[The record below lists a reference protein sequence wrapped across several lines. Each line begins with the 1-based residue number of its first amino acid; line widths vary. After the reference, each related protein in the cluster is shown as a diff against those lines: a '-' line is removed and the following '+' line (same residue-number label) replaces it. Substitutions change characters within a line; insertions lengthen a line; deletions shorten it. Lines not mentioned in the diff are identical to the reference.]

1 MPTSTRPLVSVIIP
15 SYNHA
20 QYIETAI
27 ESVLGQTYSN
37 LELIIVDDGSSDN
50 SHEVIRKYESDPRVT
65 AILNSEN
72 RGQSYVFNRALEVA
86 QGDFVSLL
94 PSDDW
99 YLPEKTERQVG
110 KFLQSDPSVGV
121 VYCRGQRYFE
131 DTKEYRNVKLPV
143 FTGWVADKFISWG
156 AFVYPVTPLFR
167 RSVFDDSPMD
177 ERFKAEGEAV
187 YIRIAINYQFEFVDA
202 YLAVM
207 RDHTYNIGK
216 NVEIMYDEVYA
227 YWDDFFRRP
236 EIPDYLRQMRQSRM
250 ERLHRV
256 KGMQFIGER
265 RNFAKGRECLSRAI
279 REKPSL
285 LFRPK
290 FAGALALTYLPNKL
304 ANLLLDAAGMT
315 RPA

>member
-1 MPTSTRPLVSVIIP
+1 MNQQPLVSVIIP

-27 ESVLGQTYSN
+27 KSVLGQTYSN
-37 LELIIVDDGSSDN
+37 IELIIVDDGSSDN

-65 AILNSEN
+65 AILNSQN

-86 QGDFVSLL
+86 RGDFVSLL

-99 YLPEKTERQVG
+99 YLPEKTERQVD

-131 DTKEYRNVKLPV
+131 DTQEYRNVDLPV

-187 YIRIAINYQFEFVDA
+187 YIRIAINYQFEFVDE

-236 EIPDYLRQMRQSRM
+236 EIPEYLRDMRQSRM

-265 RNFAKGRECLSRAI
+265 RNFAKGRECLLRAVS
-279 REKPSL
+279 EKPFL
-285 LFRPK
+285 LFNPK
-290 FAGALALTYLPNKL
+290 FAGAVALTYLPDKL
-304 ANLLLDAAGMT
+304 ANLLLDAAGKT

>member
-1 MPTSTRPLVSVIIP
+1 MTEKPLVSVIIP

-20 QYIETAI
+20 QYIKTAI
-27 ESVLGQTYSN
+27 ESVLAQTYPN
-37 LELIIVDDGSSDN
+37 IELIIVDDGSTDD
-50 SHEVIRKYESDPRVT
+50 SHDVIRQYENNPRVSV
-65 AILNSEN
+65 ILNSEN
-72 RGQSYVFNRALEVA
+72 RGQSAVFNQALELA
-86 QGDFVSLL
+86 RGEFVSLL

-99 YLPEKTERQVG
+99 YLPEKTERQVA
-110 KFLQSDPSVGV
+110 KFLESDPEVGV
-121 VYCRGQRYFE
+121 VYCRGQRFFE
-131 DTKEYRNVKLPV
+131 DTNEYRDVNLPA

-167 RSVFDDSPMD
+167 RSVFKDSPMD

-187 YIRIAINYQFEFVDA
+187 YIRIAINYKFEFVDQ

-216 NVEIMYDEVYA
+216 NVEIMYDEVHA

-236 EIPDYLRQMRQSRM
+236 EIPEYLRKMRSSRM

-265 RNFAKGRECLSRAI
+265 RNFIKGRECLVRAVK
-279 REKPSL
+279 EKPSL
-285 LFRPK
+285 LIRPK
-290 FAGALALTYLPNKL
+290 FAGAFALTLLPEKL
-304 ANLLLDAAGMT
+304 ANFVLDASGKR
-315 RPA
+315 RPS